1 MLLLRKMIIWSV
13 QDEIIK
19 RFCFVKIIIVTGRTF
34 IDAVNEIPEVACDDN
49 MMYFVRIDNDA
60 IFISPNWA
68 STGIKTL
75 LGCIPTNVG
84 VVGPT
89 LIHANKKKT
98 DRNVIT

>member
-1 MLLLRKMIIWSV
+1 MVLLRKMSIWSV

-49 MMYFVRIDNDA
+49 MMYFVRIDDDA

-75 LGCIPTNVG
+75 LGCIPANVG

-89 LIHANKKKT
+89 LIYANKKKT
-98 DRNVIT
+98 DRNVNT